1 MNRRKFIHSTAIS
14 STVVLAG
21 CSAESLTETEPTLE
35 VLELIQSESRLVSA
49 DDPSED
55 TFTATIQNTGVSGD
69 ISVALFWQTSDSGEK
84 PEVIS
89 EIVSEGYPRE
99 RVKENFFNS
108 GERRTIEFIAEPP
121 ENAIGYY
128 FLTQPATYGANIQ
141 NSGSGGRAIVTI
153 SYDSSINIESTK
165 EQAVYI
171 DSDSTK
177 EVLFNTTLHPDT
189 EWEINVEPENQS

>member
-1 MNRRKFIHSTAIS
+1 MNRRQYIHSTAIS
-14 STVVLAG
+14 STVFLAG
-21 CSAESLTETEPTLE
+21 CSAENLTETEPSLE

-55 TFTATIQNTGVSGD
+55 TFTATIQNTGVSGE
-69 ISVALFWQTSDSGEK
+69 ISVALFWQTSESGEK

-89 EIVSEGYPRE
+89 EIVAEGYPRE

-108 GERRTIEFIAEPP
+108 GERRTVEFIAEPP

-141 NSGSGGRAIVTI
+141 NSGSGGRATVTI
-153 SYDSSINIESTK
+153 SFKDSSINIENTK
-165 EQAVYI
+165 EQTVYI

-177 EVLFNTTLHPDT
+177 EVLFNATLHPDT
-189 EWEINVEPENQS
+189 EWEINVEPEN